1 MENNLSNFLS
11 VRFAFGIPTV
21 SRKKAY
27 YVVKTVESLLQNMN
41 GKEQNDAVIVVMV
54 ADTDEKYI
62 EKVVADMERNFPEAI
77 EEGRLQVIIPCL
89 EYYPDLKSLPH
100 LYNDGAERVEWR
112 SRQALDYSFLFFYS
126 IDLAEYYIQL
136 EDDVEAVDGFYR
148 QMNHF
153 IRTNEN
159 EKWSILEFGKRGF
172 IGMMY
177 RNKDLVTIAKF
188 TRFFF
193 WVMPVDWLFRAFND
207 IVLYGNSKEF
217 KNPNPLFKHVGQY
230 SSLSG
235 QVRLLEDLQDNRRQ
249 DVLANIKKPFKTLK
263 PNPEA
268 VIHSSIVDYVH
279 PNVLENPYK
288 KKGFFWGKFLSRGDF
303 IEIRFSSP
311 QNMKRIVIESGSYTH
326 QQDIFDETNLLV
338 ASTYNE
344 IEEKCSNFKHVA
356 AFHGKLIDHTFKPL
370 VEPIKCLKVIL
381 QTVKMSNGFAN
392 WLIIQNIEI
401 VI

>member
-1 MENNLSNFLS
+1 MRIFLS
-11 VRFAFGIPTV
+11 VRFAFGIPTI

-41 GKEQNDAVIVVMV
+41 ESEQSNIVIVIMV
-54 ADTDEKYI
+54 ADNDEKYI
-62 EKVVADMERNFPEAI
+62 EKVATDMERNFPEAI
-77 EEGRLQVIIPCL
+77 EEGKIQVIVPCK
-89 EYYPDLKSLPH
+89 EYYPDLKSLPR
-100 LYNDGAERVEWR
+100 LYNDDAERVEWR
-112 SRQALDYSFLFFYS
+112 SRQSLDYSFLFYYS

-136 EDDVEAVDGFYR
+136 EDDIEAVDGFYR

-153 IRTNEN
+153 IETNEN
-159 EKWSILEFGKRGF
+159 EKWSILEFGARGF

-177 RNKDLVTIAKF
+177 RNKDLITIAKF

-207 IVLYGNSKEF
+207 IYLYGNSKEF
-217 KNPNPLFKHVGQY
+217 KNTHPLFKHVGQY

-235 QVRLLEDLQDNRRQ
+235 QVRLLEDLQDSRRQ
-249 DVLANIKKPFKTLK
+249 DIDNIKKKPFKTSK
-263 PNPEA
+263 ANPEA
-268 VIHSSIVDYVH
+268 TIHSSIVDFVH

-288 KKGFFWGKFLSRGDF
+288 KKGIFWGKFLSRGDF

-311 QNMKRIVIESGSYTH
+311 QNMKRLVIESGSYTH
-326 QQDIFDETNLLV
+326 QQDIFDQTSLLIASSYDEVEEKCTDFKLV
-338 ASTYNE
+338 ASFN
-344 IEEKCSNFKHVA
+344 
-356 AFHGKLIDHTFKPL
+356 GKLIDHTFQRL

-381 QTVKMSNGFAN
+381 QTIKKSKGYAN

-401 VI
+401 VV